1 MVVEIPRSRRVL
13 FFAVSTF
20 SMVLITMAL
29 AVSASH
35 FAISLLFGSGMLATS
50 VHRLKWES
58 KKGALQMF
66 SVFSS
71 LLFMVLMVC
80 LSTVGLPLDVA
91 SVILTILTPQIMVA
105 MINYFDRGCN
115 IQFGKFFESMN
126 QKMVLQLMLTA
137 AALFLTG
144 LFAPQFLVWP
154 DLSFEFLCVPLALI
168 LILPDLFYQ
177 NSRFNQKHTYTLSIV
192 YGAMA
197 LLLMPHLSMSAYTVM
212 LCASAVTGLFWNSKD
227 NIEVRSRS
235 WQSIAVTSL
244 FMSTG
249 RLGPLVASCAFGIS
263 SAKLVDLV
271 ANEQSEK
278 LHNKVL

>member
-1 MVVEIPRSRRVL
+1 
-13 FFAVSTF
+13 
-20 SMVLITMAL
+20 
-29 AVSASH
+29 
-35 FAISLLFGSGMLATS
+35 
-50 VHRLKWES
+50 
-58 KKGALQMF
+58 
-66 SVFSS
+66 
-71 LLFMVLMVC
+71 
-80 LSTVGLPLDVA
+80 
-91 SVILTILTPQIMVA
+91 

-197 LLLMPHLSMSAYTVM
+197 LSLMPHLRNYLPNEYQLYLSLSYNQAITISNCFV
-212 LCASAVTGLFWNSKD
+212 
-227 NIEVRSRS
+227 
-235 WQSIAVTSL
+235 QSI
-244 FMSTG
+244 
-249 RLGPLVASCAFGIS
+249 LGII
-263 SAKLVDLV
+263 
-271 ANEQSEK
+271 
-278 LHNKVL
+278 